1 MNHNGTCPINNPK
14 NILEYSNKT
23 ISNKDGRCSD
33 HLSISKNS
41 SINSKLHRYNK
52 AQHKVTP
59 INMWYLNAQSLRNKF
74 SLRKAHILANNYD
87 IVCITETWMGFV
99 NKEFKAEYEIEDYVL
114 FNQDR
119 IDNRKGGGV
128 IIYVKNN
135 LNPIQIP
142 AINSYYNV
150 LLYD

>member
-1 MNHNGTCPINNPK
+1 
-14 NILEYSNKT
+14 
-23 ISNKDGRCSD
+23 
-33 HLSISKNS
+33 
-41 SINSKLHRYNK
+41 
-52 AQHKVTP
+52 
-59 INMWYLNAQSLRNKF
+59 
-74 SLRKAHILANNYD
+74 
-87 IVCITETWMGFV
+87 MGFV